1 MGMKKNALYNLFTN
15 NIENLSEKDL
25 TIISRLFEKYGDLLN
40 DVLKV
45 TPQHTDS
52 DIQKSLE
59 KLVIFQ
65 IKWYD
70 AILQIRELKQK
81 EELAQRDDIEAI
93 VKVTKQPPL
102 QLRKKISN
110 RFLNRWRQKCI
121 QRICDQYVTLL
132 ESLPNFKPYIQK
144 INQQNPQKFP
154 DFNEMKTITEFLF
167 TQFQDLNNYL
177 IEEYHRVFVPS
188 NKERRFV
195 IIRNQTR
202 ER

>member
-1 MGMKKNALYNLFTN
+1 MKKNALYNLFTN